1 MSMIEASNRAKLN
14 SYQDTVINYI
24 TKENGHILAVSDDQ
38 AFCTQLRLTLAKE
51 MGLTA
56 QSIFTAIADPRMML
70 RELRDILA
78 RHPAPLI
85 FMERSIGGQDLS
97 FLVGQIKQAF
107 TALKIIVLTG
117 DVQRDRLMLLHEVG
131 ADNFIAK
138 PVSANTL
145 IEKMAFTLRPQSK
158 LGQVIDVAKKLLAQK
173 KYDMALTAC
182 QKVLQLKPGSAAA
195 FLLMGDIFR
204 ATQQYD
210 KARIA
215 YESAAKS
222 ADLYLA
228 PLQRLAEMYAEI
240 GDVPQQV
247 RYLEKLDSISP
258 LNVNRK
264 VSLGEAHL
272 ANGDVEKAEAFFEK
286 AVVQMNREAADGLS
300 ALSSR
305 IAGIYGER
313 DPEKAEKFLRNS
325 LEAKGK
331 RLGREDLA
339 LFNQLGISL
348 RRQGRWQDAITE
360 YKRAIKIAP
369 DDPTLY
375 YNIGMAFA
383 EGADFIQ
390 AKANLVKALDLD
402 PEMVKSSASIACNF
416 GAVFLQSGDRD
427 RSVQFFQLALALKP
441 GMQLAL
447 QGLERAK
454 K

>member
-1 MSMIEASNRAKLN
+1 MSMIDASNRAKLN
-14 SYQDTVINYI
+14 SYQDTVITYI

-51 MGLTA
+51 MGLTS
-56 QSIFTAIADPRMML
+56 QNIYTALSDPRAML
-70 RELRDILA
+70 RELRGILTH
-78 RHPAPLI
+78 HPNPLV
-85 FMERSIGGQDLS
+85 FLERSIGGQDLS

-107 TALKIIVLTG
+107 KTLKIIVLTS

-145 IEKMAFTLRPQSK
+145 IEKMAFTLKPQSK
-158 LGQVIDVAKKLLAQK
+158 LGQVIDVAKKLLYQK
-173 KYDMALTAC
+173 KYDLALAAC

-195 FLLMGDIFR
+195 FLVMGDVFR

-228 PLQRLAEMYAEI
+228 PLQRLAEMYEEI
-240 GDVPQQV
+240 GDIDQQV

-272 ANGDVEKAEAFFEK
+272 ASGNVEKADAFFER

-305 IAGIYGER
+305 IANIYGER
-313 DPEKAEKFLRNS
+313 DPEKAEKFLRSS

-331 RLGREDLA
+331 RLGREDLS

-348 RRQGRWQDAITE
+348 RRQGRWQDAVTE

-375 YNIGMAFA
+375 YPYAI
-383 EGADFIQ
+383 
-390 AKANLVKALDLD
+390 L
-402 PEMVKSSASIACNF
+402 
-416 GAVFLQSGDRD
+416 
-427 RSVQFFQLALALKP
+427 
-441 GMQLAL
+441 
-447 QGLERAK
+447 
-454 K
+454 

>member
-1 MSMIEASNRAKLN
+1 M
-14 SYQDTVINYI
+14 
-24 TKENGHILAVSDDQ
+24 
-38 AFCTQLRLTLAKE
+38 
-51 MGLTA
+51 
-56 QSIFTAIADPRMML
+56 
-70 RELRDILA
+70 
-78 RHPAPLI
+78 
-85 FMERSIGGQDLS
+85 
-97 FLVGQIKQAF
+97 
-107 TALKIIVLTG
+107 
-117 DVQRDRLMLLHEVG
+117 
-131 ADNFIAK
+131 
-138 PVSANTL
+138 
-145 IEKMAFTLRPQSK
+145 
-158 LGQVIDVAKKLLAQK
+158 
-173 KYDMALTAC
+173 
-182 QKVLQLKPGSAAA
+182 QLKPGSAAA

-375 YNIGMAFA
+375 YNVGMAFA